1 VLDEERV
8 RSSVARFGQILQGL
22 SRDEQKALV
31 GAFVDRIDV
40 RSGAGDVGT
49 SMFVSVRRLELRMKL
64 NLPRLIDGMEDR
76 LLVEGQERQS
86 LKSGM
91 VITAQVA
98 LGQQGRAN
106 QSLILTPFRCGDEQ
120 TVSPTAEAEPPKAG
134 TADHPILQARTWQ
147 RMMAEDS
154 ELSLRRLAEQ
164 EGEVPPTL
172 VRHFKLLKL
181 APDIQ
186 ESLARM
192 RDRRAIHFFSLRR
205 LRPLAAMGDVEQR
218 RAFRQMQAEFNADIS
233 ISSEECSVAVRSQQT
248 TGNRI
253 RIS

>member
-1 VLDEERV
+1 
-8 RSSVARFGQILQGL
+8 
-22 SRDEQKALV
+22 
-31 GAFVDRIDV
+31 
-40 RSGAGDVGT
+40 
-49 SMFVSVRRLELRMKL
+49 MRRLELRMKL
-64 NLPRLIDGMEDR
+64 NLPRLIDGMEER
-76 LLVEGQERQS
+76 LMVAAADKPA
-86 LKSGM
+86 LKPGM

-120 TVSPTAEAEPPKAG
+120 TLSPTVAAEPPKVG
-134 TADHPILQARTWQ
+134 TADHPILQARAWQ
-147 RMMAEDS
+147 RTLAKNPG
-154 ELSLRRLAEQ
+154 LSLRALAVK

-192 RDRRAIHFFSLRR
+192 RDRRAIQFFSLRR
-205 LRPLAAMGDVEQR
+205 LRPLAAMSEADQR
-218 RAFRQMQAEFNADIS
+218 RVFRQMQAEFSAEVTL
-233 ISSEECSVAVRSQQT
+233 SSTGCSVAVRPQQT

>member
-1 VLDEERV
+1 ML
-8 RSSVARFGQILQGL
+8 A
-22 SRDEQKALV
+22 K
-31 GAFVDRIDV
+31 
-40 RSGAGDVGT
+40 
-49 SMFVSVRRLELRMKL
+49 
-64 NLPRLIDGMEDR
+64 
-76 LLVEGQERQS
+76 
-86 LKSGM
+86 
-91 VITAQVA
+91 
-98 LGQQGRAN
+98 
-106 QSLILTPFRCGDEQ
+106 
-120 TVSPTAEAEPPKAG
+120 
-134 TADHPILQARTWQ
+134 
-147 RMMAEDS
+147 DS

-205 LRPLAAMGDVEQR
+205 LRPLAAMGEMEQR
-218 RAFRQMQAEFNADIS
+218 RAFRQMQAEFNADVP
-233 ISSEECSVAVRSQQT
+233 ISSAGSFVAVSSPQT